1 MRFWLLTLCAAS
13 LLASCVPNRKYQ
25 YLQKDDVNKKVAK
38 LDTVLRDYPMP
49 GFEYRVQPQDVLYI
63 RFESLSDEEFNFFT
77 QQQNTR
83 INSGS
88 GNIALFGELVDS
100 EGNIQYPVVGK
111 VQVSGLTVFEIQ
123 EKLKGIAATYLKDP
137 SVKVRLVNFRFTVL
151 GEVKQEGTVPSN
163 NNRISVLEAIGMA
176 GGLSDLA
183 DRSQVKL
190 IRQEDGKKM
199 EVIYLNLLDENLVNS
214 PYYFLHQGDILIVP
228 PLKQRPFRTYFSQN
242 LSLIISSASLLL
254 LIITLSK

>member
-1 MRFWLLTLCAAS
+1 MRFWLLMLCAAG

-25 YLQKDDVNKKVAK
+25 YLQKNDVNKDVTQ
-38 LDTVLRDYPMP
+38 LDTVVREYAMP
-49 GFEYRVQPQDVLYI
+49 GFEYRVQPQDILYI
-63 RFESLSDEEFNFFT
+63 RFESLSEEEFNFFT
-77 QQQNTR
+77 QQQNAR

-88 GNIALFGELVDS
+88 GNISLFGELVDANG
-100 EGNIQYPVVGK
+100 EIQYPVVGK
-111 VQVSGLTVFEIQ
+111 IKVNGLTVFEIQ
-123 EKLKGIAATYLKDP
+123 DKLKAVAAQYLKDP

-151 GEVKQEGTVPSN
+151 GEVKTEGTVTSV
-163 NNRISVLEAIGMA
+163 NNRTSILEAIGLA

-190 IRQEDGKKM
+190 IRQHEGKLD
-199 EVIYLNLLDENLVNS
+199 VVYLNLLDENLVNS
-214 PYYFLHQGDILIVP
+214 PYYFLHQSDILIVP
-228 PLKQRPFRTYFSQN
+228 PLKQRPFRNYFSQN